1 MKWYPW
7 LAKPYK
13 EIIGLHIKKK
23 AHHAILIRTQK
34 GMGVS
39 TLIWLIS
46 KWLLCLKPTGI
57 KFCNNCHGCKL
68 MSAKNHPDWHNII
81 NEKNDIFDVQ
91 SIRIINEKVF
101 KRAQQGNNKIIFLPD
116 VHKLTESAVNA
127 LLKTLEE
134 PPEKNW
140 FFLIDYSCLKLHST
154 LKSRCFLYRL
164 SPPIEKESLNWLKNQ
179 NKKNNRS
186 NITSLRINQGSPICA
201 QNFIEGELWEERKN
215 LYKSLS
221 NSIKDKNL
229 LKILPILCK
238 KNTIIKID
246 WICLLL
252 FDAIKIN
259 FNERK
264 KLTNCDQIK
273 LINFFSEKYNN
284 VILNKSIQ
292 NWIKCR
298 FILLNTSSINN
309 ELLLLEKL
317 LVWEKILCFIVAP

>member
-7 LAKPYK
+7 LEKPYK
-13 EIIGLHIKKK
+13 EIIGLHQRKK

-34 GMGVS
+34 GMGVF
-39 TLIWLIS
+39 TLVWLIS
-46 KWLLCLKPTGI
+46 KWLLCLKPIGI

-81 NEKNDIFDVQ
+81 NEKNDTFDVE

-101 KRAQQGNNKIIFLPD
+101 KRAQQGNNKIIFLAD

-140 FFLIDYSCLKLHST
+140 FFLIDYNCLKLHST

-164 SPPIEKESLNWLKNQ
+164 SSPIEKESLHWLKNE
-179 NKKNNRS
+179 NKKDHIS
-186 NITSLRINQGSPICA
+186 NLTSLRINQGSPICA

-215 LYKSLS
+215 LYRSLS

-229 LKILPILCK
+229 LKILPRLCK

-284 VILNKSIQ
+284 ITLNKSIQ
-292 NWIKCR
+292 NWTKCR
-298 FILLNTSSINN
+298 FILLNTSGINN
-309 ELLLLEKL
+309 ELLLLEQL
-317 LVWEKILCFIVAP
+317 LVWEKILCFIIVP